1 VGLPDVVEEL
11 GVVVFVVAVVEAI
24 ETTATRK
31 SSIRTVLC
39 FEAVNM
45 LVSPTP

>member
-1 VGLPDVVEEL
+1 MVGLPDVVEEL
-11 GVVVFVVAVVEAI
+11 DVAVVEAV

-31 SSIRTVLC
+31 SSIRAVLC

-45 LVSPTP
+45 LVSPAPDP